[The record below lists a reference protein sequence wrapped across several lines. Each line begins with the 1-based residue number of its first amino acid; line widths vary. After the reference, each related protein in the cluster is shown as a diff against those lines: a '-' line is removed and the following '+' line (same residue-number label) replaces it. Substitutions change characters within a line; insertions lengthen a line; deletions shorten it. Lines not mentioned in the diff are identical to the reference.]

1 MRGIAMTDG
10 TASRRRVGVSSG
22 FVARA
27 AAAIVAALWL
37 SLAAVPAH
45 AEATYDAQRAGN
57 PVRIAAY
64 IIHPVGVVLDYL
76 IFRPAW
82 WIGQHEPFKTLFG
95 VTD

>member
-1 MRGIAMTDG
+1 MVP
-10 TASRRRVGVSSG
+10 ASVSHPVVRRSARSA
-22 FVARA
+22 VALA
-27 AAAIVAALWL
+27 LALAWLLAAAI
-37 SLAAVPAH
+37 PAR
-45 AEATYDAQRAGN
+45 ADDSYDPKRAGN

-64 IIHPVGVVLDYL
+64 AVHPFGVLLDYL